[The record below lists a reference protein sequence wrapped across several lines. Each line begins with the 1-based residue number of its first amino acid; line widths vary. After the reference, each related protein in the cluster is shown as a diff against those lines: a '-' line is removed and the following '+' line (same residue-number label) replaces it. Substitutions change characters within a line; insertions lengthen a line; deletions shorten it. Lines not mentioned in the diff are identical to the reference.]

1 MKNRFVS
8 STLRHCRVGATLA
21 GLFAALFVA
30 AEEPGVKP
38 DLQNEPTRAEE
49 PATPEPAV
57 EESGAQHDR
66 QGTPASPASETSPEA
81 PAQPSVPVESVA
93 PAESV
98 PPTAPA
104 SPEWTD
110 RGEILSIGNN
120 VLLREN
126 ERASKVVVVG
136 GNAEILGR
144 VDGEALVIFGN
155 LSLGERA
162 SIHGEA
168 VSIGG
173 RIENPHN
180 VTIRGETFAI
190 GGFLSWLDFRSALD
204 WASDAVWN
212 VRLLS
217 PSVAWPWVVFGTGTL
232 FLFLLAVAFG
242 RGMNACS
249 RSLEER
255 PAATLTTAIAL
266 LPGLPLFTILLICT
280 VLGILLL
287 PFLAVAVF
295 FGVAF
300 GKAAMMVF
308 IGRSVLRVAGATDLM
323 DRAWLTILIGAV
335 VLAVLYCVPFL
346 GIFVW
351 ALTGWIGL
359 GMVMATLMEKR
370 RREKAVAAAAAA
382 AARSAVPAPSRPAVA
397 TAVVAPAPVAFG
409 AADFS
414 AATEPL
420 LPSEPVAS
428 AAGGEAAS
436 PSASSGFGVPPPAYV
451 PPPPAAAAAQ
461 VPVPVPVGP
470 MNRAD
475 LWVRLGALLVDIV
488 LIGIAGGTT
497 GVLGLLP
504 FPLLFGAYVCA
515 MWLWKGSTIGGII
528 FKLQIVRLDGRPVDA
543 STAVVRTLVA
553 FISAATVIGFLWC
566 LWDDEGQ
573 TWHDKVAG
581 TNVVVLP
588 KSVSLV

>member
-1 MKNRFVS
+1 
-8 STLRHCRVGATLA
+8 AE
-21 GLFAALFVA
+21 AA
-30 AEEPGVKP
+30 
-38 DLQNEPTRAEE
+38 
-49 PATPEPAV
+49 PEV
-57 EESGAQHDR
+57 QS
-66 QGTPASPASETSPEA
+66 PASP
-81 PAQPSVPVESVA
+81 PVEVA
-93 PAESV
+93 
-98 PPTAPA
+98 APVA
-104 SPEWTD
+104 PEWTE

-126 ERASKVVVVG
+126 ERASQVVVVG
-136 GNAEILGR
+136 GNAEIRGR
-144 VDGEALVIFGN
+144 VDGEVFVVGGN

-168 VSIGG
+168 VCIAG
-173 RIENPHN
+173 RVDNPHRAPIHGD
-180 VTIRGETFAI
+180 TIAI
-190 GGFLSWLDFRSALD
+190 GTFVPLPAFGSLLEWLG
-204 WASDAVWN
+204 DAAWN
-212 VRLLS
+212 ARLLS
-217 PSVAWPWVVFGTGTL
+217 PRVAWPWVVFGTATL
-232 FLFLLAVAFG
+232 FLFLLALAFG

-255 PAATLTTAIAL
+255 PGATLTTAIAL
-266 LPGLPLFTILLICT
+266 LPGLPLFTVLLICT
-280 VLGILLL
+280 ILGILLL
-287 PFLAVAVF
+287 PFLGVAVF

-308 IGRSVLRVAGATDLM
+308 IGRSVLRVTGATDLM

-346 GIFVW
+346 GLFVW

-359 GMVMATLMEKR
+359 GMVTATLLEKR

-382 AARSAVPAPSRPAVA
+382 AARSAVPTPSRPVVA
-397 TAVVAPAPVAFG
+397 TAAVVPTTTAFN
-409 AADFS
+409 AAGVS
-414 AATEPL
+414 VATEPP
-420 LPSEPVAS
+420 LPSEPVTP
-428 AAGGEAAS
+428 AAGGDAAV
-436 PSASSGFGVPPPAYV
+436 PPASSGFGVPPPAYAP
-451 PPPPAAAAAQ
+451 PPPPAVAAAR
-461 VPVPVPVGP
+461 VPVSVPVGP

-504 FPLLFGAYVCA
+504 FPLVFVVYVCA

-543 STAVVRTLVA
+543 ATAVVRTLVA